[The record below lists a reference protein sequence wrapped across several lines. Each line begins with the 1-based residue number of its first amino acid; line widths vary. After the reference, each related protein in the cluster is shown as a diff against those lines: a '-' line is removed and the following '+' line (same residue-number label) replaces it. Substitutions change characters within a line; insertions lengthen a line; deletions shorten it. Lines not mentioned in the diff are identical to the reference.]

1 MNPGKSHRALWPV
14 SWRWCSISDKA
25 CSNGIGVSPEAF
37 ASLQARISSRS
48 SNSSRIFS
56 YSSIL
61 MTTATFSPRSLTTN
75 WRSFPMQISPRAVY
89 SRAEGRAIQTEEVC
103 SKVSFVSGGRDLQN
117 GEEGFLRN
125 VDLADALH
133 AALAFFLLFE
143 EFAFAGNV
151 SAVALGENIFA
162 DGRNG
167 FARNHAAANRGLDRH
182 FKHLARNQFSQARD
196 QVAPALRRKLAMDDQ
211 RQPVDWC
218 ARDQH
223 IPVDEAG
230 FAIVR
235 DAIIQRSVAAGSGF
249 QSVGEVEHDF
259 VQRQFRGEHESRR
272 RQLLE

>member
-1 MNPGKSHRALWPV
+1 MNPGKSHRALCLV
-14 SWRWCSISDKA
+14 SWRWCSSSDKA
-25 CSNGIGVSPEAF
+25 CCSGIGVSPEAF

-133 AALAFFLLFE
+133 AALAFFLFFE
-143 EFAFAGNV
+143 ELAFARNV
-151 SAVALGENIFA
+151 STIALGENIFA
-162 DGRNG
+162 DCRPRFPPNDPHSLS
-167 FARNHAAANRGLDRH
+167 RPDPH
-182 FKHLARNQFSQARD
+182 F
-196 QVAPALRRKLAMDDQ
+196 
-211 RQPVDWC
+211 
-218 ARDQH
+218 QH
-223 IPVDEAG
+223 
-230 FAIVR
+230 
-235 DAIIQRSVAAGSGF
+235 
-249 QSVGEVEHDF
+249 
-259 VQRQFRGEHESRR
+259 
-272 RQLLE
+272 